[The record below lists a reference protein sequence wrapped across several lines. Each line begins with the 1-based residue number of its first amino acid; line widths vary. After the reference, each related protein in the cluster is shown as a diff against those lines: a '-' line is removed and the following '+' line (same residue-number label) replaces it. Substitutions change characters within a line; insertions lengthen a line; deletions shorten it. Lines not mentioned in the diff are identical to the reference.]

1 MKVTVLIENHDDR
14 EGRGLATEHGLALLV
29 DTDGGSFLL
38 DTGASGRFLENA
50 RRLGRRIDDVA
61 CAAIS
66 HGHYDHG
73 GGVRAFLEENPRAPV
88 FVQRGAFEGHYARDG
103 QAARRSIGLEP
114 DLIERHR
121 GRFVFVDESA
131 EMLAGVRLEAAI
143 TGAHP
148 LPRDTERFSR
158 AAPTGC
164 EPDDFSHEMMVVVRE
179 GGGLV
184 VLSGCSHRGV
194 LNVLE
199 AAERRHPG
207 EPVRALLGGFHLV
220 DPSPGREG
228 EPEREIV
235 RIGRLLRDRE
245 GLRVWTGHCTGP
257 RAFAILQRELG
268 DRMGLLSTG
277 TVIEIPAGQRPVVV
291 PWRRPTAFA

>member
-29 DTDGGSFLL
+29 DTEGGSFLL
-38 DTGASGRFLENA
+38 DTGSSGRFLENA

-61 CAAIS
+61 SAAIS

-73 GGVRAFLEENPRAPV
+73 GGIRAFLEENPRAPV
-88 FVQRGAFEGHYARDG
+88 FVQRGAFEGHFASDG

-121 GRFVFVDESA
+121 ERFVLVDESA
-131 EMLAGVRLEAAI
+131 EMLPGVRLEATIA
-143 TGAHP
+143 GSHP
-148 LPRDTERFSR
+148 LPRDTGRFLRSEATASR
-158 AAPTGC
+158 
-164 EPDDFSHEMMVVVRE
+164 PDDFSHEMMVVVRE

-199 AAERRHPG
+199 TAERRYPG
-207 EPVRALLGGFHLV
+207 EPVRALLGGFHLM
-220 DPSPGREG
+220 DPAPGREG
-228 EPEREIV
+228 EPEGEIV
-235 RIGRLLRDRE
+235 RIGRLLLARE

-257 RAFAILQRELG
+257 RALAILQRELG
-268 DRMGLLSTG
+268 DRMELLSTG
-277 TVIEIPAGQRPVVV
+277 MVVEIHAGQRPDVV
-291 PWRRPTAFA
+291 PWRRRTAFA